1 MKSTSILLSIVAAV
15 TTTFGLSNSS
25 AYADCTGDLNN
36 NNFVDGVD
44 LAILLNDWN
53 SSNPQSDINSD
64 GNINGQDLAL
74 LMGAWG
80 NCGFSG
86 VGDTTINALGYT
98 WITNSQPIPNP
109 NDPIPC
115 TAVAAPPLPHLP
127 NYNSNFWL
135 PANVEAVTLGSV
147 SCALQLTLAKN
158 SGCSYYDTSGAEQK
172 IWAAAQAVLA
182 LPTGT
187 SLAYGKILVTIKPV
201 GGWAPFI
208 GGCTG
213 LNQNTTTTLGIFT
226 YDPLGQTPYGEIDI
240 VEVGY
245 QNQNSHDS
253 WINGQ
258 PSTPPTTDAQFCVQP
273 WDAGNLGNPNWNNV
287 HRISLDPSMIPT
299 SDEVTFMV
307 DWQQGSLTFNAAYG
321 QYTKDTFPAKPPISW
336 ALPLGIAIPAP
347 TSSMKLYI
355 NLWPYGGPATTEEQ
369 VQFLVTHLEVT
380 TTPNP

>member
-1 MKSTSILLSIVAAV
+1 MKSPSILLSIVAAV
-15 TTTFGLSNSS
+15 TTTFVLSNSS

-80 NCGFSG
+80 ICGFSG
-86 VGDTTINALGYT
+86 VGDTTINALGYS

-109 NDPIPC
+109 LDPSPC
-115 TAVAAPPLPHLP
+115 TAKAAPPDSAP
-127 NYNSNFWL
+127 NFWL
-135 PANVEAVTLGSV
+135 PANVDTVAVGS
-147 SCALQLTLAKN
+147 SCALRLTLAKN
-158 SGCSYYDTSGAEQK
+158 SGCTYYDTSGVQQK

-187 SLAYGKILVTIKPV
+187 SLNYGKILVTIAPV

-208 GGCTG
+208 GGCTEQTTPQ
-213 LNQNTTTTLGIFT
+213 QNTTTTLGIFT

-245 QNQNSHDS
+245 QNQNQQTS

-258 PSTPPTTDAQFCVQP
+258 PPSMPLTTDAQFCVQP

-287 HRISLDPSMIPT
+287 HRISLDSSSIPT

-336 ALPLGIAIPAP
+336 MTVSSSTTPIPVP
-347 TSSMKLYI
+347 TPTMSLYI
-355 NLWPYGGPATTEEQ
+355 NLWPYGGPTTDAQ
-369 VQFLVTHLEVT
+369 VQFLGTHLEVT
-380 TTPNP
+380 TTTHP

>member
-15 TTTFGLSNSS
+15 TTTFVLSNSS

-86 VGDTTINALGYT
+86 SDDLTINALGYT

-109 NDPIPC
+109 ITCD
-115 TAVAAPPLPHLP
+115 AVAAPPLPNLP

-135 PANVEAVTLGSV
+135 PANVDTVALGS
-147 SCALQLTLAKN
+147 SCALRLTLARN
-158 SGCSYYDTSGAEQK
+158 SGCYWQSTE

-226 YDPLGQTPYGEIDI
+226 YDKSSPPPFNEIDI

-245 QNQNSHDS
+245 QNQNSTGS

-287 HRISLDPSMIPT
+287 HRISLDPLMIPT

-321 QYTKDTFPAKPPISW
+321 QYTKHTFPAKPPISW
-336 ALPLGIAIPAP
+336 RTVSSSTTPIPVP
-347 TSSMKLYI
+347 TPTMSLYI
-355 NLWPYGGPATTEEQ
+355 NLWPYGGPTTGAQ

-380 TTPNP
+380 TTTNP

>member
-1 MKSTSILLSIVAAV
+1 MKSTSILLSIVAVV

-86 VGDTTINALGYT
+86 SDDLTINALGYT
-98 WITNSQPIPNP
+98 WITNSQIIPNP
-109 NDPIPC
+109 NTCD
-115 TAVAAPPLPHLP
+115 AVAAPPLPHLP
-127 NYNSNFWL
+127 NYNSNFWS
-135 PANVEAVTLGSV
+135 PANVDTLAVGS
-147 SCALQLTLAKN
+147 SCALRLTLARN
-158 SGCSYYDTSGAEQK
+158 SGCYWQGTE

-226 YDPLGQTPYGEIDI
+226 YDPLGQTPFNEIDI

-245 QNQNSHDS
+245 QNQNSSDS

-273 WDAGNLGNPNWNNV
+273 WDSGNPGTPNWSNV

-336 ALPLGIAIPAP
+336 RTDSSSTTPFPVP
-347 TSSMKLYI
+347 TPTMSLYI
-355 NLWPYGGPATTEEQ
+355 NLWPYGGPTTDAQ